1 MKKPTTSKYDDV
13 NYPQHYNKGGIEAIQ
28 AIEASMSSLEF
39 KGYLKGNVPKYIWR
53 YAYKEKPI
61 QDLKKARWYL
71 DKLIETHEDKS

>member
-39 KGYLKGNVPKYIWR
+39 KGYLKGNVLKYIWR

-71 DKLIETHEDKS
+71 DKLIEIHENKS

>member
-39 KGYLKGNVPKYIWR
+39 KGYLKVNV
-53 YAYKEKPI
+53 
-61 QDLKKARWYL
+61 LK
-71 DKLIETHEDKS
+71 

>member
-39 KGYLKGNVPKYIWR
+39 KGYLKGNVLKYIWR

-61 QDLKKARWYL
+61 QDLKKARWNL